1 MEGEDDSTELQ
12 RPTGNGQR
20 KRVEAHWFGN
30 NYSPLSSPIVGHFE
44 CKQIR
49 LKDEKSPHTNI
60 LPNRWWYVVPFLRVK
75 VQAQKMSM
83 IRFASSAHSE
93 NALQMSYL
101 NLKMLPVLTNNNNV
115 LANKS
120 FLKMQIKGLKTVK
133 LDFCVTIETKTY
145 FFKIL
150 MSQFVALKINQI

>member
-1 MEGEDDSTELQ
+1 
-12 RPTGNGQR
+12 
-20 KRVEAHWFGN
+20 
-30 NYSPLSSPIVGHFE
+30 
-44 CKQIR
+44 
-49 LKDEKSPHTNI
+49 
-60 LPNRWWYVVPFLRVK
+60 
-75 VQAQKMSM
+75 
-83 IRFASSAHSE
+83 
-93 NALQMSYL
+93 
-101 NLKMLPVLTNNNNV
+101 MLPVLTNNNNV